1 MDGRFQERVGYNDY
15 KIHYVSSE
23 EFPGC
28 FEGFAA
34 LSLASGMLTTLV

>member
-23 EFPGC
+23 EFPKFLDVLRG
-28 FEGFAA
+28 
-34 LSLASGMLTTLV
+34 LLL